1 MRIQERGNLFR
12 CVEIDRLVEI
22 SGDGGSIL
30 ALEMHIFDLGQ
41 PQLRNERIIG
51 LGQTSK
57 IAAVL

>member
-12 CVEIDRLVEI
+12 CVEIDWLVEI
-22 SGDGGSIL
+22 SRDGGSIL

-41 PQLRNERIIG
+41 PQLRNECIIG